1 MKDEDRLIRVLVDSY
16 DYRLVLRRLGPGKV
30 EFSVDYPNN
39 CKVPDRAELDPDEVI
54 EALQSLKK
62 EAL

>member
-1 MKDEDRLIRVLVDSY
+1 MKDEDRLVRVLVDSY
-16 DYRLVLRRLGPGKV
+16 DYRLVMQKMGSGRIEIAVG
-30 EFSVDYPNN
+30 YPNMTRPP
-39 CKVPDRAELDPDEVI
+39 VRVELDPDEVI